1 MIDRDLTDDEFVDLI
16 DRLEYLLCSKGLS
29 EDDLNDLGIMCD
41 EILHKIGSNS

>member
-1 MIDRDLTDDEFVDLI
+1 MIDRDLTDDEIVDLV

-41 EILHKIGSNS
+41 EILHILGSKT